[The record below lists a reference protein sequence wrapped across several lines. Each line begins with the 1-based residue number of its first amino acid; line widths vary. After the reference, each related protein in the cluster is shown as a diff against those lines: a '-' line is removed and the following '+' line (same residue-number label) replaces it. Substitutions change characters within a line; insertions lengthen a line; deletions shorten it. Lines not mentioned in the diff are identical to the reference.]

1 MLSPLSR
8 GKQFTLYSQFV
19 WPKIKPDRRVWP
31 HHNICISFLLSPM
44 PQPPLTNCY
53 KIAGQACVVFNL
65 FSISRGAWWKGGGEQ
80 LSSLFSFLAYSFI
93 HSFIES
99 VFNSRP
105 VQNSF
110 LLGAFHAI
118 FVLYVLGVAIVFVVT
133 VTVVVVVVVSVCIV

>member
-1 MLSPLSR
+1 MSLI
-8 GKQFTLYSQFV
+8 YSASAEEQ
-19 WPKIKPDRRVWP
+19 RER
-31 HHNICISFLLSPM
+31 
-44 PQPPLTNCY
+44 
-53 KIAGQACVVFNL
+53 
-65 FSISRGAWWKGGGEQ
+65 GEQ

-133 VTVVVVVVVSVCIV
+133 VTVVVVVVVVSVCIV

>member
-1 MLSPLSR
+1 
-8 GKQFTLYSQFV
+8 
-19 WPKIKPDRRVWP
+19 
-31 HHNICISFLLSPM
+31 M

-65 FSISRGAWWKGGGEQ
+65 FSISRGAWGKGGEQ

-133 VTVVVVVVVSVCIV
+133 VVVVVSVCIV

>member
-1 MLSPLSR
+1 MSLIYSASAEEHG
-8 GKQFTLYSQFV
+8 GK
-19 WPKIKPDRRVWP
+19 
-31 HHNICISFLLSPM
+31 
-44 PQPPLTNCY
+44 
-53 KIAGQACVVFNL
+53 
-65 FSISRGAWWKGGGEQ
+65 GGEQ